1 MTSTSGTVY
10 LMYHELEVPGRE
22 LCQTE
27 PGYVRYVVTEARF
40 REQLA
45 RLEEK
50 GFRGLSVTEALHNST
65 EGGPGIAITFDDGSE
80 SDLIAAAPALK
91 ERGFNATFYA
101 VPAFLGQRGYLSER
115 QLRELSDLGFEI
127 GSHSMTHA
135 FLTDLGADRL
145 QVEIA
150 GAKDRLE
157 QLIGRPVDHFAC
169 PGGRWNRRVSQIAEL
184 AGYRSVATSR
194 IAANSTSADP
204 FRLARLVVERDT
216 TMAEFE
222 DTCRAHRLLARQVR
236 VAILAAAKGALGN
249 TAYEK
254 VRSTVLGRAQGLRG
268 RTAS

>member
-1 MTSTSGTVY
+1 MSGTVY

-22 LCQTE
+22 LCRSE

-50 GFRGLSVTEALHNST
+50 RFRGLSVTEALENST
-65 EGGPGIAITFDDGSE
+65 GEAPGIAITFDDGSE

-91 ERGFNATFYA
+91 ERGFNATFYV
-101 VPAFLGQRGYLSER
+101 VPAFLGERGYLSEC

-127 GSHSMTHA
+127 GSHSMSHA
-135 FLTDLGADRL
+135 FLTDLDADRL

-157 QLIGRPVDHFAC
+157 QLIGRRVDHLAC
-169 PGGRWNRRVSQIAEL
+169 PGGRWNRHVSQVAAL

-194 IAANSTSADP
+194 IAANPALADS

-216 TMAEFE
+216 TMSEFE
-222 DTCRAHRLLARQVR
+222 DTCFARRLLARQVR
-236 VAILAAAKGALGN
+236 VAFLAAAKGALGN
-249 TAYEK
+249 RAYEK
-254 VRSTVLGRAQGLRG
+254 VRSTMLGRDHGLRD
-268 RTAS
+268 RTVS

>member
-1 MTSTSGTVY
+1 MKRMSDTVY

-22 LCQTE
+22 LCQSE
-27 PGYVRYVVTEARF
+27 PGYVRYVVTESRF

-50 GFRGLSVTEALHNST
+50 GFRGLSVTQALENSAADA
-65 EGGPGIAITFDDGSE
+65 PSIAITFDDGSE

-91 ERGFNATFYA
+91 QRGFNATFYV

-127 GSHSMTHA
+127 GCHSMSHA
-135 FLTDLGADRL
+135 FLTDLDAGRL
-145 QVEIA
+145 NVEIG

-157 QLIGRPVDHFAC
+157 QVLGRRVDHFAC
-169 PGGRWNRRVSQIAEL
+169 PGGRWNRRVSEVAEA

-194 IAANSTSADP
+194 IAANSTIADP
-204 FRLARLVVERDT
+204 FRLARMVVERDT

-222 DTCRAHRLLARQVR
+222 DTCFARRLLARQVR
-236 VAILAAAKGALGN
+236 VAVLAAAKVALGN
-249 TAYEK
+249 RAYEK
-254 VRSTVLGRAQGLRG
+254 VRSTMLDGASGLR
-268 RTAS
+268 RKTAI